1 MASVAGFGLNIALNV
16 LFVYGLHWGIAG
28 SAWGTVIA
36 QTGMAWPSSR
46 CSSSRPGRRASLRPH
61 PARVLTAARTGVPLL
76 VRTLALRAVLL
87 LTTWVAASLGDVT
100 LAAHQVALTIWSFL
114 AFALD
119 ALAIAAQAIVGRA
132 LGAGDRTGVR
142 ASMAR

>member
-1 MASVAGFGLNIALNV
+1 I
-16 LFVYGLHWGIAG
+16 
-28 SAWGTVIA
+28 
-36 QTGMAWPSSR
+36 
-46 CSSSRPGRRASLRPH
+46 
-61 PARVLTAARTGVPLL
+61 PLL

-100 LAAHQVALTIWSFL
+100 LAAHQVAMTIWSFL

-132 LGAGDRTGVR
+132 LGAGDRRGVR
-142 ASMAR
+142 EAMGTMTRWGAWAGSVSGSSSWRCTA